1 MKIFLLPAL
10 LFLALLPKGEVYAL
24 QGNPDSLR
32 AVIQSSDASPD
43 LLPAY
48 IELGELTMNAR
59 EYDEFRELMDQA
71 MGIASDSGRDLD
83 RFSVLYLMSE
93 YYLNRELPDSALVM
107 LAEAEALDIGP
118 ADRLKV
124 YNFQGGALLRKG
136 QPRAAITVFEMAEAM
151 ADSLGEK
158 DRLAAVRM
166 NMGTV
171 YSDMGDYSKALELFY
186 HGLQFSEEYGH
197 RDYEATVLNNIG
209 HLFHRMGRHEEALEY
224 LYAAEVVSLE
234 INHRINLRR
243 IHTNYANVYA
253 NIGEYDRAQSYYD
266 KLLAE
271 AERNQDLVMMI
282 RTRYNLG
289 SLANRRGNVEEAEE
303 ILMQVYSEARES
315 GVAVGMKHALI
326 LLGEISR
333 EKGDVDR
340 AIDRLSEAYE
350 LADMMGVYSAMERT
364 SADLYRI
371 YKQQGEFE
379 NALNWLERHNDI
391 LDKNRTEE
399 AAQLRAEYETLFDIR
414 SKEQEAELLRGRERE
429 VQASLQAQ
437 QTSIYFT
444 AGAGV
449 VLLIVVLI
457 LSWSNRRVNQTLAK
471 LQKANGELEQA
482 SRTIKIKNEE
492 LQKLNGVKDKLFT
505 VIAHDLR
512 SPLVSLQSMVYL
524 MKDHDLTPSEKDEVL
539 SSLDKNIQDNLSMMD
554 NLLGWARAQMKGL
567 QVSYRTFQI
576 SDALNAVM
584 QQLKHQAE
592 LKGLNLETRI
602 PADLSVRADYDMLKL
617 VVRNLLANAIK
628 FSETGGEIRVRVV
641 EKDRVA
647 EVRVEDDGVGIQKK
661 DQSKIFNPEN
671 FTTHGTANESGSGL
685 GLNLSKEFVE
695 KMGGKIW
702 FESEAGAGTTFF
714 FTVPLASTSPNA
726 INPVEKAEKE
736 TDS

>member
-10 LFLALLPKGEVYAL
+10 LFLALMPKGEVYAF

-71 MGIASDSGRDLD
+71 MVIASDSDRDLD

-93 YYLNRELPDSALVM
+93 YYLIRELPDSALVK
-107 LAEAEALDIGP
+107 LAEAESLDIGT
-118 ADRLKV
+118 AERLKV
-124 YNFQGGALLRKG
+124 YNFQGSALLRKG

-158 DRLAAVRM
+158 DRLAAIRM

-171 YSDMGDYSKALELFY
+171 YSDMGDYPKALELFY
-186 HGLQFSEEYGH
+186 HGLQFSEEHGH

-209 HLFHRMGRHEEALEY
+209 NLFQRMGRHEEALEY
-224 LYAAEVVSLE
+224 LHAAEVVSRE

-253 NIGEYDRAQSYYD
+253 DIGEYERAQSYYD
-266 KLLAE
+266 QLLAE

-282 RTRYNLG
+282 RTRFNLG

-326 LLGEISR
+326 LLGEISS
-333 EKGDVDR
+333 EKGDADR

-379 NALNWLERHNDI
+379 SALNWLERHNEI

-482 SRTIKIKNEE
+482 SRTIKIKNKE

-524 MKDHDLTPSEKDEVL
+524 MKDHDLTQSEKDEVL

-592 LKGLNLETRI
+592 LKELSLVTRV
-602 PADLSVRADYDMLKL
+602 PSDLSVRADYDMLKL

-628 FSETGGEIRVRVV
+628 FSDTGGEVRVRVI
-641 EKDRVA
+641 EKDRLA

-661 DQSKIFNPEN
+661 DQAKIFNPEN

-695 KMGGKIW
+695 KMGGRIW
-702 FESEAGAGTTFF
+702 FESEAGAGTTFY
-714 FTVPLASTSPNA
+714 FTVPLASSSPKA
-726 INPVEKAEKE
+726 LPPVEEAEKE
-736 TDS
+736 TDK